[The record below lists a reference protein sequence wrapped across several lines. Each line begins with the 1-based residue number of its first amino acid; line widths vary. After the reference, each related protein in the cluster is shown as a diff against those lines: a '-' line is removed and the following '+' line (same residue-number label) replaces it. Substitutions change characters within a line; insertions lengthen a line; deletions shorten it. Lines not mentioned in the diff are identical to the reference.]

1 MGVGSY
7 QPLANGKGAP
17 SDRGSEGS
25 RRQSPEPR
33 NTNCIRHIH
42 QDEIAKQI
50 EVQKLPGWWSVN
62 TVATW
67 DERDYVYRRRPDE
80 REETEYES
88 RITIVV
94 RSQQR
99 S

>member
-7 QPLANGKGAP
+7 QPLAEGKGVHCEV
-17 SDRGSEGS
+17 GSEGS

-33 NTNCIRHIH
+33 NTNCIRHFH
-42 QDEIAKQI
+42 QDEIAIQI
-50 EVQKLPGWWSVN
+50 EVRKLSGWWSVN
-62 TVATW
+62 AVVTW
-67 DERDYVYRRRPDE
+67 DEGDYVYRRRPDG

-88 RITIVV
+88 RQTIVV

-99 S
+99 P